1 MRKII
6 TEGNLKSIISESIK
20 KILYGGGADKYECL
34 NEARS
39 WSEGMKKN
47 GCPSISYG
55 KSRTIISEGIQFEPE
70 SNEKGGII
78 VFSTD
83 VNAVALSPNRI
94 ANWIKQKIA
103 TFKNRHNSTKKV
115 DRIANRNNLVG
126 WTIGHYLDGRYRAK
140 NGQNYGENSLSLM
153 IVGVDTDGMIKI
165 AEEIC
170 KEFQQESVL
179 LKDFSTGRILF
190 VDNL

>member
-6 TEGNLKSIISESIK
+6 TEGNLNRIIAESIA
-20 KILYGGGADKYECL
+20 KILYGSADKYECL

-39 WSEGMKKN
+39 WSEGMKMN

-55 KSRTIISEGIQFEPE
+55 KSRTIISEGIQYEPG

-83 VNAVALSPNRI
+83 VNAVELSPNRI

-103 TFKNRHNSTKKV
+103 TFKNRHNSTKIV

-153 IVGVDTDGMIKI
+153 IVGVDTDGMVKI
-165 AEEIC
+165 AEDIC

-190 VDNL
+190 VDNS

>member
-1 MRKII
+1 M
-6 TEGNLKSIISESIK
+6 
-20 KILYGGGADKYECL
+20 GGSADKYECL

-47 GCPSISYG
+47 GCPSINYG

-83 VNAVALSPNRI
+83 VNAVELSPNRI
-94 ANWIKQKIA
+94 ANWVKQKFA
-103 TFKNRHNSTKKV
+103 TFKNRRNSTKMV
-115 DRIANRNNLVG
+115 DRIANKNNLIG

-153 IVGVDTDGMIKI
+153 IVGVNTDGMVRI
-165 AEEIC
+165 AEDIC

-190 VDNL
+190 VDNS